1 MKIKQLPY
9 PYFNYVKFTYR
20 KQNGD
25 FSERD
30 VMVYHIDKVIFNRYN
45 DPNSGIK
52 DCLILAFD
60 VDRQEVRSFKLD
72 GISSIVEADNDLGV
86 FGVGIIGINKDVWIN
101 NLYQALQMESVIE
114 DESQEQPQIN
124 QETNTLK
131 YVPIECI
138 GFTGDS
144 ALLLNHMI
152 ANKLGIETDGA
163 IKWVVMNN
171 LTQGFITDTKDGKV
185 RYLNVKEFLEL
196 MK

>member
-1 MKIKQLPY
+1 MKIKRLPA
-9 PYFNYVKFTYR
+9 PYFNYVQFTYR

-25 FSERD
+25 VSERD
-30 VMVYHIDKVIFNRYN
+30 VMVYHIDKVTFNCHN
-45 DPNSGIK
+45 DPNSGVK

-60 VDRQEVRSFKLD
+60 ADRQEVRSFKLD
-72 GISSIVEADNDLGV
+72 GISGV
-86 FGVGIIGINKDVWIN
+86 IRSNNSSGIFAISKDAWIN
-101 NLYQALQMESVIE
+101 NLYEALQMESVIE
-114 DESQEQPQIN
+114 DELQEQPQIN

-138 GFTGDS
+138 GFSGDT
-144 ALLLNHMI
+144 ALLLNYMI
-152 ANKLGIETDGA
+152 VNKLGIETDGA

-171 LTQGFITDTKDGKV
+171 LTQGFVADTKDGKV

>member
-1 MKIKQLPY
+1 MKIKRLPA
-9 PYFNYVKFTYR
+9 PYFNYVQFTYR

-25 FSERD
+25 VSERD
-30 VMVYHIDKVIFNRYN
+30 VMVYHIDKVTFNCHN

-60 VDRQEVRSFKLD
+60 ADRQEVRSFKLD
-72 GISSIVEADNDLGV
+72 GISGV
-86 FGVGIIGINKDVWIN
+86 IRSNNSSGIFAISKDAWIN
-101 NLYQALQMESVIE
+101 NLYEALQMESVIE
-114 DESQEQPQIN
+114 DELQEQPQIN
-124 QETNTLK
+124 QETNSLK

-138 GFTGDS
+138 GFTGDT
-144 ALLLNHMI
+144 ALLLSHMI

-163 IKWVVMNN
+163 TKWIVMNN
-171 LTQGFITDTKDGKV
+171 LTQGFVADTKDGKV

>member
-1 MKIKQLPY
+1 MKIKRLPA
-9 PYFNYVKFTYR
+9 PYFNYVQFTYR

-25 FSERD
+25 LSERD
-30 VMVYHIDKVIFNRYN
+30 VMVYHIDKVTFNCHN

-60 VDRQEVRSFKLD
+60 ADRQEVRSFKLD
-72 GISSIVEADNDLGV
+72 GISGV
-86 FGVGIIGINKDVWIN
+86 IRSNNSSGIFAISKDAWIN
-101 NLYQALQMESVIE
+101 NLYEALQMESVIE
-114 DESQEQPQIN
+114 DELQEQPQVN
-124 QETNTLK
+124 QETNSLK

-138 GFTGDS
+138 GFTGDT
-144 ALLLNHMI
+144 ALLLSHMI

-163 IKWVVMNN
+163 TKWIIMNN
-171 LTQGFITDTKDGKV
+171 LTQGFVADTKDGKV

>member
-1 MKIKQLPY
+1 MKIKQLPP

-30 VMVYHIDKVIFNRYN
+30 VMVYHIDKVIFNCHN

-60 VDRQEVRSFKLD
+60 IGRQETRSFKLD
-72 GISSIVEADNDLGV
+72 GISGV
-86 FGVGIIGINKDVWIN
+86 IKSNNSSGIFAISKYLWIN
-101 NLYQALQMESVIE
+101 NLYEALQMESVIE
-114 DESQEQPQIN
+114 DELQEQPQIN
-124 QETNTLK
+124 QETNSLK

-138 GFTGDS
+138 GFTDDT

-152 ANKLGIETDGA
+152 ANCRAVEA
-163 IKWVVMNN
+163 EWASKWVIVNN
-171 LTQGFITDTKDGKV
+171 LTKGFVDNSQGGKI

-196 MK
+196 INK

>member
-1 MKIKQLPY
+1 MKIKRLAP

-30 VMVYHIDKVIFNRYN
+30 VMVYHIDKVTFNCHN

-52 DCLILAFD
+52 DCLIRAFD
-60 VDRQEVRSFKLD
+60 VDLLEVRSFKLD
-72 GISSIVEADNDLGV
+72 GISGIVEADNDLGV
-86 FGVGIIGINKDVWIN
+86 FGVSIIGINKYVWID
-101 NLYQALQMESVIE
+101 NLYKALQMESVIE
-114 DESQEQPQIN
+114 DESQEQSQIN
-124 QETNTLK
+124 QETNSLK

-138 GFTGDS
+138 GFTGDT
-144 ALLLNHMI
+144 ALLLSHMI

-163 IKWVVMNN
+163 IKWIVMNN
-171 LTQGFITDTKDGKV
+171 LTQGFVADTKDGKV

>member
-1 MKIKQLPY
+1 MKIKRLPV
-9 PYFNYVKFTYR
+9 PYSNYVQFTYC

-25 FSERD
+25 VSERD
-30 VMVYHIDKVIFNRYN
+30 VMVYHIDKVTFNCHN

-60 VDRQEVRSFKLD
+60 IGRQETRSFKLD
-72 GISSIVEADNDLGV
+72 GISGV
-86 FGVGIIGINKDVWIN
+86 IRSNNSSGIFAISKDAWIN
-101 NLYQALQMESVIE
+101 NLYEALQMESVIE
-114 DESQEQPQIN
+114 DELQEQPQIN
-124 QETNTLK
+124 QETNSLK

-138 GFTGDS
+138 GFTGDT
-144 ALLLNHMI
+144 ALLLSHMI

-171 LTQGFITDTKDGKV
+171 LTQGFIADTKDGKV

>member
-1 MKIKQLPY
+1 MKIKQLPP

-45 DPNSGIK
+45 DPDSGIK

-60 VDRQEVRSFKLD
+60 VDHQEVRSFKLG

-86 FGVGIIGINKDVWIN
+86 FGIGVIGINKDVWIN
-101 NLYQALQMESVIE
+101 NLYNALQMESVLE
-114 DESQEQPQIN
+114 DENPDTIQVKP
-124 QETNTLK
+124 ETESIK
-131 YVPIECI
+131 HIPIEHI
-138 GFTGDS
+138 GFTGDT
-144 ALLLNHMI
+144 ALLLSHMI

-171 LTQGFITDTKDGKV
+171 LTQGFIADTKDGKV

>member
-1 MKIKQLPY
+1 MKIKRLPA
-9 PYFNYVKFTYR
+9 PYFNYVQFTYC

-25 FSERD
+25 VSERD
-30 VMVYHIDKVIFNRYN
+30 VMVYHIDKVTFNCHN
-45 DPNSGIK
+45 NPNSGIK

-60 VDRQEVRSFKLD
+60 IDRQETRSFKLD
-72 GISSIVEADNDLGV
+72 GISE
-86 FGVGIIGINKDVWIN
+86 IIESFNGLSFSGINKYVWIN
-101 NLYQALQMESVIE
+101 NLYQALQMESVTE
-114 DESQEQPQIN
+114 EESHEQPQIN

-138 GFTGDS
+138 GFTGDTV
-144 ALLLNHMI
+144 LLLNHMI

-163 IKWVVMNN
+163 IKWIVMNN
-171 LTQGFITDTKDGKV
+171 LTQGFVADTKDGKV

>member
-1 MKIKQLPY
+1 MKIKRLPV
-9 PYFNYVKFTYR
+9 PYSNYVQFLYC

-25 FSERD
+25 VSERD
-30 VMVYHIDKVIFNRYN
+30 VMVYHIDKVTFNCHN

-60 VDRQEVRSFKLD
+60 IGRQETRSFKLD
-72 GISSIVEADNDLGV
+72 GISEIVESFNGLSL
-86 FGVGIIGINKDVWIN
+86 FGINKYVWIN
-101 NLYQALQMESVIE
+101 NLYKALQMESVIE
-114 DESQEQPQIN
+114 DELQEQPQVN

-138 GFTGDS
+138 GFTGDT
-144 ALLLNHMI
+144 ALLLSHMI
-152 ANKLGIETDGA
+152 VNGRAVETDGA
-163 IKWVVMNN
+163 TKWIVMNN
-171 LTQGFITDTKDGKV
+171 LTQGFMADTKDGKV

>member
-1 MKIKQLPY
+1 MKIKRLPA
-9 PYFNYVKFTYR
+9 PYFNYVQFTYC

-25 FSERD
+25 VSERD
-30 VMVYHIDKVIFNRYN
+30 VMVYHIDKVTFNCHN
-45 DPNSGIK
+45 NPNSGIK

-60 VDRQEVRSFKLD
+60 IDRQETRSFKLD
-72 GISSIVEADNDLGV
+72 GISE
-86 FGVGIIGINKDVWIN
+86 IIESFNGLSFSGINKYVWIN

-114 DESQEQPQIN
+114 EESHEQPQIN

-138 GFTGDS
+138 GFTGDTV
-144 ALLLNHMI
+144 LLLNHMI

-163 IKWVVMNN
+163 IKWIVMNN
-171 LTQGFITDTKDGKV
+171 LTQGFVADTKDGKV